1 MYVIRRVWVVMPRQA
16 RKAASLALAAAAEYE
31 RAGQRSDVRVTYNGG
46 TLPGERDR
54 VYMEWMTDSI
64 QSPHRAD
71 NAIPE
76 RARELQAKLR
86 EVTSDSWIEFAELM
100 TPEKAV
106 PIDG

>member
-1 MYVIRRVWVVMPRQA
+1 MYVIRRVWVVKPREG
-16 RKAASLALAAAAEYE
+16 RRAASIALAAATEYE
-31 RAGQRSDVRVTYNGG
+31 QAGQRSDVRVFYNGG

-54 VYMEWMTDSI
+54 VYMEWMSDSI

-71 NAIPE
+71 NEVPQ
-76 RARELQAKLR
+76 RARDLQAQMRDL
-86 EVTSDSWIEFAELM
+86 TSDSWIEFAELM